1 MYLLYFTALYQSVVV
16 CHFLCKN
23 MPVLKQA
30 KAQGTPKSSNGFPKP
45 FEPGMG
51 QILLPFDLFTSL

>member
-1 MYLLYFTALYQSVVV
+1 
-16 CHFLCKN
+16 

-30 KAQGTPKSSNGFPKP
+30 KAQGTPKSSNSNGFPKP

-51 QILLPFDLFTSL
+51 QEIMLPFDLFTSL